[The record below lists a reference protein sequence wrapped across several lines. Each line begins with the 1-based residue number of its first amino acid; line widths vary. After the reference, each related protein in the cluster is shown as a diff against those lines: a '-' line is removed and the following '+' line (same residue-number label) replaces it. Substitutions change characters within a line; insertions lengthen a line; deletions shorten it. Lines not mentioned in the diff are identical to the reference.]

1 MNGIPGNEVLAPP
14 HYFTFFTPESW
25 VRRLRS
31 LGKFFAV
38 CVDIKGQ
45 YNRLRWNMN
54 FAHYYAIQ
62 IEQKTVIPAVLAM
75 GAKSAVSIGQSVS
88 LLVVAYVEP
97 GEDTLDLAFP
107 ADPDMLPA
115 VLELVRDG
123 VLVGCIHICVD
134 NIQVCHVDEGMKERW
149 VQRLKRNARRFGLD
163 PFKEELHYDETY
175 TLFIGMHYSKG
186 LWNHGADRMER
197 WQRKYGIVPENTSS
211 AGCTAKDW
219 PLRMLSAKDIQRLVG
234 VFVWDCRVRR
244 EDVSSVLQEIFG
256 IQYRACRADNPTAPS
271 QAEVAVLKLRWK
283 KFQRNTLQ
291 TWREGVPPPVRS
303 ARCIL
308 VSDAS
313 GGPLGRWS
321 FCEMISG
328 RVERDG
334 KGPVNPSGVFEPG
347 VPEPIYYREAHGC
360 CWLCV
365 AWRFRGGGS

>member
-1 MNGIPGNEVLAPP
+1 
-14 HYFTFFTPESW
+14 
-25 VRRLRS
+25 
-31 LGKFFAV
+31 
-38 CVDIKGQ
+38 
-45 YNRLRWNMN
+45 
-54 FAHYYAIQ
+54 
-62 IEQKTVIPAVLAM
+62 
-75 GAKSAVSIGQSVS
+75 
-88 LLVVAYVEP
+88 
-97 GEDTLDLAFP
+97 
-107 ADPDMLPA
+107 
-115 VLELVRDG
+115 
-123 VLVGCIHICVD
+123 
-134 NIQVCHVDEGMKERW
+134 
-149 VQRLKRNARRFGLD
+149 
-163 PFKEELHYDETY
+163 
-175 TLFIGMHYSKG
+175 
-186 LWNHGADRMER
+186 MER

-244 EDVSSVLQEIFG
+244 EDVSSVLQEIVG

-347 VPEPIYYREAHGC
+347 VPEPIYYREAHGVLLALRRLAFQGRRQLEVIIVSDSAAVFGSRTKRLVPHRALKTFIEIRKLC
-360 CWLCV
+360 SEMEWTLVPKWVESLGNVCDSGTHTDEQGNPLPICWVREARSWEV
-365 AWRFRGGGS
+365 AMSSSYLTPGKNQAKRPREE